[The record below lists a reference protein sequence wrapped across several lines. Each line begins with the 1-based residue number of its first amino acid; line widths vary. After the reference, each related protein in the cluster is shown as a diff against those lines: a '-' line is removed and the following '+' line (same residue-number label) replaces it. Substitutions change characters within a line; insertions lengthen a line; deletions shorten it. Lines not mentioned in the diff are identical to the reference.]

1 MSLLEPLGREQLPG
15 DGSWM
20 GMMTFGWVPLQ
31 GVENF
36 LSHSCLCLLFN
47 GIMFEA
53 SLSVSFAMSTEAKY
67 ATTSLQIKD
76 AKA

>member
-15 DGSWM
+15 DGNWM
-20 GMMTFGWVPLQ
+20 EMMTFGWVALQ

-36 LSHSCLCLLFN
+36 LSHSCLLCCSEC
-47 GIMFEA
+47 IMFEA
-53 SLSVSFAMSTEAKY
+53 PLSVSFAMSTEAKY